1 MKIIPSTRADKR
13 LMAQFK
19 DGSVVHFGQPGAS
32 TYVDRA
38 SASAKRSYLARHK
51 PRGDWTNP
59 KTAGSLSRWIL
70 WGDSRSLTTNI
81 REFKHRFN
89 LL

>member
-13 LMAQFK
+13 LMAQFR
-19 DGSVVHFGQPGAS
+19 DGSVIHFGQRHAS
-32 TYVDRA
+32 TYIDGVGPSVKRA
-38 SASAKRSYLARHK
+38 YLARHR
-51 PRGDWTNP
+51 PREDWADA
-59 KTAGSLSRWIL
+59 KTAGALSRWIL
-70 WGDSRSLTTNI
+70 WGNSRSLTKNI